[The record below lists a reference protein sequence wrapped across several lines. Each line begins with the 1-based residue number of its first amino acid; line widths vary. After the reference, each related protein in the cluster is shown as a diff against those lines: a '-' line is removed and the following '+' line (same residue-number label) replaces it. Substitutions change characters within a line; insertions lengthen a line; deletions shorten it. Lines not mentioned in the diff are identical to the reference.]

1 MSAIF
6 QSFYMIPTA
15 PNDPQ
20 ALGAATIQFNSAVF
34 LGLRAKDTYNANRI
48 FIESGGTSVT
58 IFPGVSETWSAPLNS
73 YATAADFSVRVQ
85 TPGDGVLCLYLLANP
100 KSFSDIE
107 MSLESA
113 CIRYLKTIGSTLDD
127 CSFTSGISMDE
138 RTEDNI
144 NVHVST
150 ATERI
155 IGSRVFDCDVRV
167 EVRSQVGKA
176 DEENRYDRHR
186 LRTSYVRDMMLADE
200 AALVL
205 SSLQHSLSVFN
216 GSIRDVVCENEIEDR
231 TWVSGM
237 TFTCTVSNTNLK

>member
-6 QSFYMIPTA
+6 KSFYAIPDSVNGA
-15 PNDPQ
+15 YP
-20 ALGAATIQFNSAVF
+20 LGSADIQFNAAVF
-34 LGLRAKDTYNANRI
+34 IGLKAKDTYNTSRI
-48 FIESGGTSVT
+48 AIESGATS
-58 IFPGVSETWSAPLNS
+58 IIIHPGVSETWSAPLKS
-73 YATAADFSVRVQ
+73 YATAADFKVAVQ
-85 TPGDGVLCLYLLANP
+85 VLGDGVLCLYTLADP

-107 MSLESA
+107 MSLEEA
-113 CIRYLKTIGSTLDD
+113 CIRYLKTIGATLDD
-127 CSFTSGISMDE
+127 CSFTTGISVDE

-155 IGSRVFDCDVRV
+155 IGSRVFDCEMRV

-186 LRTSYVRDMMLADE
+186 LRTSYVRDMLLADE
-200 AALVL
+200 TALVL
-205 SSLQHSLSVFN
+205 SSLQHSLSVFD
-216 GSIRDVVCENEIEDR
+216 GSIRDVVCENGIEDR

-237 TFTCTVSNTNLK
+237 TFTCTASNTNLK